1 VEILVNSRQKG
12 IYLALFRV
20 EILSCLLQSN
30 HSTAN
35 HLVRPRHGK
44 VGDLFVK
51 AAMHYF
57 VFFSKMQVLQYCAS
71 GFSTKILISF
81 AK

>member
-12 IYLALFRV
+12 IYLTVFRV

-30 HSTAN
+30 HSAAN

-51 AAMHYF
+51 AAMH
-57 VFFSKMQVLQYCAS
+57 
-71 GFSTKILISF
+71 
-81 AK
+81 